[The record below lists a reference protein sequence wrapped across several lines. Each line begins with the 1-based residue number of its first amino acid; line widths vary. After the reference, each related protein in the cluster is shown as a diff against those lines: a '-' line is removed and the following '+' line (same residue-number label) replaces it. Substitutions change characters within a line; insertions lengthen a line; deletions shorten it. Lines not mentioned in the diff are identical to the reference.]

1 MMREGHRRKDWGLR
15 MTFDRSATDR
25 SNSATSASVRDTLRE
40 KPPASE
46 IVLAGLDIG
55 STKVSVVI
63 GLLRYVNQNHSH
75 MSTSHVTSQ
84 VGGGAKAAGSQVP
97 VIASLPTGDLQLE
110 IVGLGTAPSNGIRQ
124 GVVVNVEST
133 IEAIA
138 KAREEAELMAGYRVQ
153 DVYLAVGGSHV
164 KSFDSRGMIAIRNR
178 EVKADDIARVI
189 EAAKAVAVPSDR
201 QVLHV
206 LPREYKIDEQSG
218 ISDPI
223 GMSGVRLE
231 ANVHIITAGQTALQN
246 IIKCAEKAGLQ
257 VRGLVLQQLAS
268 SLAVL
273 SEDERK
279 LGVSVVDIGGGT
291 SDIMTYVSGA
301 VAHTATIPVGGAHFT
316 QDVAMGLRTP
326 QAAAELVKK
335 KFGCAI
341 ADIVDENETIEVEG
355 VGGRKP
361 RALLRRDLC
370 EVIEPRAEETVL
382 LIWQEIRRSGLA
394 NQIGSGIV
402 LTGGASLLEGLCEM
416 GEFICEVPVRR
427 GVPERI
433 GGLTDVVK
441 SPEFATTVGLLV
453 YGIENLSPQ
462 EKQRLA
468 QASREG
474 DLTGMGATIDKSIE
488 MVARKV
494 KDFFGG
500 ALS

>member
-1 MMREGHRRKDWGLR
+1 
-15 MTFDRSATDR
+15 MTYDRSSDR
-25 SNSATSASVRDTLRE
+25 STGAAASSVRDTLRD
-40 KPPASE
+40 KPAASE

-63 GLLRYVNQNHSH
+63 GVAR
-75 MSTSHVTSQ
+75 
-84 VGGGAKAAGSQVP
+84 AATTNVSGKPNVEGP
-97 VIASLPTGDLQLE
+97 GDIHLEVI
-110 IVGLGTAPSNGIRQ
+110 GLGTAPSNGIRQ

-138 KAREEAELMAGYRVQ
+138 KAREEAELMAGYRIH
-153 DVYLAVGGSHV
+153 DVYIAVGGNHV

-178 EVKADDIARVI
+178 EVKPDDISRVI

-206 LPREYKIDEQSG
+206 LPREFKIDEQAG
-218 ISDPI
+218 ISDPV

-246 IIKCAEKAGLQ
+246 MIKCAEKAGLH
-257 VRGLVLQQLAS
+257 VRGMVLQQLAS

-291 SDIMTYVSGA
+291 SDIMTFVAGA
-301 VAHTATIPVGGAHFT
+301 VAHTASVPVGGAHFT

-326 QAAAELVKK
+326 QTAAETVKK
-335 KFGCAI
+335 KYGCAI
-341 ADIVDENETIEVEG
+341 ADLVDENETIEVEG

-370 EVIEPRAEETVL
+370 EVIEPRAEETIL

-394 NQIGSGIV
+394 NQIGSGLV
-402 LTGGASLLEGLCEM
+402 LTGGASQLEGLGEM

-441 SPEFATTVGLLV
+441 SPEFSTTVGLLV
-453 YGIENLSPQ
+453 YGIENLSAQ

-468 QASREG
+468 HVGRES
-474 DLTGMGATIDKSIE
+474 DLNGVGETIE
-488 MVARKV
+488 NVARKV
-494 KDFFGG
+494 KDFFSG

>member
-1 MMREGHRRKDWGLR
+1 

-25 SNSATSASVRDTLRE
+25 SNGATSASVRDTLRE

-63 GLLRYVNQNHSH
+63 GLLRYANQNHNH

>member
-1 MMREGHRRKDWGLR
+1 
-15 MTFDRSATDR
+15 MTFDRPVKDR
-25 SNSATSASVRDTLRE
+25 SAETGGQSVRDTLHE
-40 KPPASE
+40 KPRTSE

-63 GLLRYVNQNHSH
+63 GLLRLKSATPKLA
-75 MSTSHVTSQ
+75 TSKLNTGKSIAGKVVTE
-84 VGGGAKAAGSQVP
+84 AP
-97 VIASLPTGDLQLE
+97 VIASIPAGDLQLE

-124 GVVVNVEST
+124 GVVVNVETT
-133 IEAIA
+133 IEAIV
-138 KAREEAELMAGYRVQ
+138 KAREEAELMAGYRVH

-164 KSFDSRGMIAIRNR
+164 KSFDSRGMVAIRNR
-178 EVKADDIARVI
+178 EVKTDDIARVI
-189 EAAKAVAVPSDR
+189 EAAKAIAVPSDR

-206 LPREYKIDEQSG
+206 LPREYKIDEQEG

-257 VRGLVLQQLAS
+257 VKGLVLQQLAS

-273 SEDERK
+273 SDDERK

-291 SDIMTYVSGA
+291 SDIMTFVAGA

-326 QAAAELVKK
+326 QAAAELIKK
-335 KFGCAI
+335 KYGCAI
-341 ADIVDENETIEVEG
+341 SDLVDENETIEVEG

-361 RALLRRDLC
+361 RALLRRNLC

-394 NQIGSGIV
+394 NQIGSGLV
-402 LTGGASLLEGLCEM
+402 LTGGASMLEGLPEM
-416 GEFICEVPVRR
+416 GEFICEAPVRR

-441 SPEFATTVGLLV
+441 SPEFATTVGLLI
-453 YGIENLSPQ
+453 YGIENLSQ
-462 EKQRLA
+462 QDRQHLV
-468 QASREG
+468 QVNRDG
-474 DLTGMGATIDKSIE
+474 DLTGVGATIDRSIE
-488 MVARKV
+488 LMTRKV

-500 ALS
+500 TLS